1 MVDRTPQWPLDS
13 ETVVNN
19 KNEQAVPTSTVNLLP
34 EMKQLTIMF
43 KIVLA
48 IFITLLAVV
57 FAFQRKML
65 YHPSHRTETNGLSAW
80 TLDGRLVGYARQVA
94 RPRNIW
100 LFMHGNAGQAAD
112 RVYALQCFSD
122 SDSVFILEYPG
133 YGSRP
138 GSPGKT
144 SFNAAAVEAYLW
156 LRKVYPGIPV
166 CVIGES
172 IGSGPASYLTRVENP
187 PDKLV
192 LVTPFDNL
200 ASVARDHFPLIPA
213 GLILLDRWDNVET
226 LRGYSGKV
234 EIFGAVDDE
243 VIPVRH
249 ARNLAGS
256 LPQAAYHEIPGG
268 HNDWSQIGVVRI
280 RN

>member
-1 MVDRTPQWPLDS
+1 ML
-13 ETVVNN
+13 
-19 KNEQAVPTSTVNLLP
+19 KILLT
-34 EMKQLTIMF
+34 L
-43 KIVLA
+43 
-48 IFITLLAVV
+48 FITLLAVI

-65 YHPSHRTETNGLSAW
+65 YYPGHRPETNGLAAW
-80 TLDGRLVGYARQVA
+80 TVDGRLVGYARKVA

-100 LFMHGNAGQAAD
+100 LFLHGNAGQAAD

-122 SDSVFILEYPG
+122 TDSVFILEYPG

-138 GSPGKT
+138 GSPGKA
-144 SFNAAAVEAYLW
+144 SFNSAAEEAYLE
-156 LRKVYPGIPV
+156 LRKAYPDLPV
-166 CVIGES
+166 CVTGES
-172 IGSGPASYLTRVENP
+172 IGSGPASHLARLEKQ

-192 LVTPFDNL
+192 LVCPFDNL

-213 GLILLDRWDNVET
+213 GLMLLDRWDNVEA

-234 EIFGAVDDE
+234 EIFGAVDDD

-249 ARNLAGS
+249 ARTLARS
-256 LPQAAYHEIPGG
+256 LPQAVYHEIPGG
-268 HNDWSQIGVVRI
+268 HNDWSQTGVVKI